1 MKRIVSLFFAI
12 LVCVTSTAPALANQ
26 KQGQGAV
33 SPKGNLAS
41 IYKSD
46 TPYYGTSSTYR
57 ILESV
62 DEYNVELRE
71 ELASYT
77 AQGLIAL
84 LTLACPP
91 LGAAVGGTWEAS
103 EGIEYLYEYLQALGF
118 FENED
123 ETTEHVIYVRVKCYV
138 PPVQPTPEEVLYSK
152 YVIEYYTDSEYEDFA
167 YSDEYYQK
175 LVYNLH

>member
-1 MKRIVSLFFAI
+1 MA
-12 LVCVTSTAPALANQ
+12 
-26 KQGQGAV
+26 
-33 SPKGNLAS
+33 
-41 IYKSD
+41 
-46 TPYYGTSSTYR
+46 
-57 ILESV
+57 
-62 DEYNVELRE
+62 
-71 ELASYT
+71 
-77 AQGLIAL
+77 
-84 LTLACPP
+84 LACPP

-103 EGIEYLYEYLQALGF
+103 EGIEYLYEYLQDLDF